1 MQETNIA
8 LPHSLHPLL
17 KNIQQSVGLSR
28 IKFKRVL
35 LSIFGC
41 YAQAIKKFQ
50 PQQQEQDDDHGKY

>member
-17 KNIQQSVGLSR
+17 KNIQQGVGLSR

-41 YAQAIKKFQ
+41 YAQVIKKSQ
-50 PQQQEQDDDHGKY
+50 PPPQE

>member
-17 KNIQQSVGLSR
+17 KNIQQLVRLSR

-41 YAQAIKKFQ
+41 YAQVIKKSQ
-50 PQQQEQDDDHGKY
+50 PPPQE